1 VRRRLA
7 WALTALVL
15 VSSRAHGDESEE
27 ARLRAR
33 LKPEVATPVIEVV
46 RSAAAQGLPTAPL
59 VARALEGASRQA
71 DAAAILD
78 AVRRYAAG
86 LAAARR
92 ALGPAA
98 RASELDAGAGALM
111 AGVPED
117 SLASLKRARPSG
129 SLVIPLIVL
138 SDFVARGVPVA
149 SASNTVLAAT
159 RAGAADPALLRMRER
174 THERIL
180 RGEAPTGASREGL
193 RELLMKTPGTAKEPG
208 NPEPHEK
215 RRP

>member
-1 VRRRLA
+1 MRRLL
-7 WALTALVL
+7 ALALASL
-15 VSSRAHGDESEE
+15 LLAPGRASGDESEE

-33 LKPEVATPVIEVV
+33 LKPELATPVIEVV

-71 DAAAILD
+71 DDAAILE
-78 AVRRYAAG
+78 AVRGYAAG

-92 ALGPAA
+92 ALGSTA
-98 RASELDAGAGALM
+98 RAAELDAGAGALM

-129 SLVIPLIVL
+129 SLVIPLVVL

-149 SASNTVLAAT
+149 NASNAVLAAT

-174 THERIL
+174 IDERIL

-193 RELLMKTPGTAKEPG
+193 RELLMKTPGTPKERG
-208 NPEPHEK
+208 SREPREK